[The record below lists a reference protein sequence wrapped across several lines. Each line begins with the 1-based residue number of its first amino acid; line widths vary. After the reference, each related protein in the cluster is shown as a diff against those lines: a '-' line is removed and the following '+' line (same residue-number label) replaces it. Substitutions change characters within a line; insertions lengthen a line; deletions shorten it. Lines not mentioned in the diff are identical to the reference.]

1 MLPLL
6 HFATPDQMA
15 IKIRKIVN
23 GKKSA
28 NFPVGN
34 HRWSTFVLV
43 IFQLAHVPR
52 NLSQAER
59 EITVKLSKSQNDK
72 NVHNIILSVIL

>member
-15 IKIRKIVN
+15 IKIRKMVN

-34 HRWSTFVLV
+34 HRWSTLVLV
-43 IFQLAHVPR
+43 YFSWLMDRMIYPMLTTEYRKVASR
-52 NLSQAER
+52 STSRLG
-59 EITVKLSKSQNDK
+59 
-72 NVHNIILSVIL
+72 